1 MKFLLFLALLPACL
15 GASAQP
21 AYPSRPI
28 TIIVP
33 FGPGGV
39 ADITA
44 RTVGQAMAASLKQ
57 PVVIDNRP
65 SAGAIIG
72 SAAVAGRLITSDEP
86 HCTCVVNGVVAP

>member
-1 MKFLLFLALLPACL
+1 MKFLLFLALLPACF

-44 RTVGQAMAASLKQ
+44 PVGRRWPLHEAAGRDRQ
-57 PVVIDNRP
+57 PPQRWRQL
-65 SAGAIIG
+65 G
-72 SAAVAGRLITSDEP
+72 SAAVAKA
-86 HCTCVVNGVVAP
+86 APDGYRRC